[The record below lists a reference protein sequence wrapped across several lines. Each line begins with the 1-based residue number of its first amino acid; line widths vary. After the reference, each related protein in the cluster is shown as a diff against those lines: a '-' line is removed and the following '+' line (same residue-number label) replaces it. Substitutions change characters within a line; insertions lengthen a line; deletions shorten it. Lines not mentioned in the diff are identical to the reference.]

1 MMARLSHIREECFF
15 ALFLNVLICVIFICV
30 NGDDGLDLFSSTDDM
45 KKLFT
50 KEIKIRG
57 KTNSLDTYVVMYN
70 LILDYFILLELFRLL
85 QNLSLQIY

>member
-1 MMARLSHIREECFF
+1 MARLSHIREECFF

-57 KTNSLDTYVVMYN
+57 KTNSLDTYVVMYK
-70 LILDYFILLELFRLL
+70 ILDYFILLELFRLL
-85 QNLSLQIY
+85 QSLSLQIY

>member
-70 LILDYFILLELFRLL
+70 FISFYWNYFGYCKIFPFR
-85 QNLSLQIY
+85 STE

>member
-50 KEIKIRG
+50 KEIRMRG
-57 KTNSLDTYVVMYN
+57 KTTSFYHYSDV
-70 LILDYFILLELFRLL
+70 
-85 QNLSLQIY
+85 

>member
-1 MMARLSHIREECFF
+1 MARLSHIREECFF

>member
-57 KTNSLDTYVVMYN
+57 KTNSLYVVMYN
-70 LILDYFILLELFRLL
+70 LIISFYWNYFGYCKIFPFR
-85 QNLSLQIY
+85 STE